1 MIIGITGLIGS
12 GKDTVAKLFVEKYN
26 CVQDS
31 FASPLKDMCA
41 TIFGWPREMLE
52 GDTIESRDFRETPDL
67 YWTKKLSID
76 SFTPRLALQL
86 LGTDIMRTHFNE
98 NIWLNSLEY
107 RMRKMSTTT
116 KCVVISDARFVNEL
130 DLIRSLG
137 GVVLNVKRNELP
149 DWHQYAVKANVD
161 GHVPSRHIMNT
172 RFKHV
177 HQSEW
182 NWIGYDFDYCIE
194 NNGTLDDLKDRISVL
209 REEIFRRNLRA
220 I

>member
-12 GKDTVAKLFVEKYN
+12 GKDTVAKLFVQSG

-41 TIFGWPREMLE
+41 SIFGWDREMLE
-52 GDTIESRDFRETPDL
+52 GDTIDSRDFRETPDL
-67 YWTKKLSID
+67 YWTKKLGID

-98 NIWLNSLEY
+98 DIWLSSLEY
-107 RMRKMSTTT
+107 RMRKVSTTAR
-116 KCVVISDARFVNEL
+116 CVVVSDARFVNEL
-130 DLIRSLG
+130 SLIKDLG
-137 GVVLNVKRNELP
+137 GIVINVKRDELP
-149 DWHQYAVKANVD
+149 EWYDYAYKANVE
-161 GHVPSRHIMNT
+161 GHVPSKHIMTT
-172 RFKHV
+172 RFSHV

-182 NWIGYDFDYCIE
+182 NWIGFDFDYEIE
-194 NNGTLDDLKDRISVL
+194 NNSTLEDLSETVTNIQRD
-209 REEIFRRNLRA
+209 IFTKSIRA

>member
-12 GKDTVAKLFVEKYN
+12 GKDTVAKLFVQSG

-41 TIFGWPREMLE
+41 SIFGWDREMLE
-52 GDTIESRDFRETPDL
+52 GDTIDSRDFRETPDL
-67 YWTKKLSID
+67 YWTKKLGID

-98 NIWLNSLEY
+98 DIWLSSLEY
-107 RMRKMSTTT
+107 RMRKVSTTAR
-116 KCVVISDARFVNEL
+116 CVVVSDARFVNEL
-130 DLIRSLG
+130 SLIKDLG
-137 GVVLNVKRNELP
+137 GIVINVKRDELP
-149 DWHQYAVKANVD
+149 EWYDYAYKANVE
-161 GHVPSRHIMNT
+161 GHVPSKHIMTT
-172 RFKHV
+172 RFSHV

-182 NWIGYDFDYCIE
+182 NWIGFDFDYEIE
-194 NNGTLDDLKDRISVL
+194 NNSTLEDLSETVANIQRD
-209 REEIFRRNLRA
+209 IFTKSIRA